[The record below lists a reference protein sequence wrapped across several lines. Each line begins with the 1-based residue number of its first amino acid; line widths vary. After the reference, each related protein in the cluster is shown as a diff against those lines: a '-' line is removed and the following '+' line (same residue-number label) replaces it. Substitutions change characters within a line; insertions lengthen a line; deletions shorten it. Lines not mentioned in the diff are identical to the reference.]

1 MIQNRTPFLNKIS
14 ASLNRTEINA
24 QPPVKEWQHRPVEKK
39 LSHLTSDELMPA
51 FIEQCGVLKN
61 TTIVEVEAAQAMKE
75 IDAAVQKFGGQSVAL
90 WDDER
95 LTALGI
101 EQLTTSKWIDAGMA
115 VHIWDSALGR
125 TENFERTNASNIGIA
140 YAEYALAES
149 GTVVLYSAEGQG
161 KAVGLLPNVFITIV
175 KKSTLLPRMT
185 QAAIKIKEDFAG
197 DQLLPASVDFISGP
211 SNSADIEMDL
221 VVGVHGPIFAHYI
234 VLSDQ

>member
-1 MIQNRTPFLNKIS
+1 MIQNRKPFLNKIS

-24 QPPVKEWQHRPVEKK
+24 HPPVKEWQHRPVEKK
-39 LSHLTSDELMPA
+39 LSHLNSAELMPA
-51 FIEQCGVLKN
+51 FIEQCGILKN
-61 TTIVEVEAAQAMKE
+61 TTIVEVDSSQVLTE
-75 IDAAVQKFGGQSVAL
+75 IDEAVQKFGGESVAL
-90 WDDER
+90 WNDQR

-101 EQLTTSKWIDAGMA
+101 EQLTTSKWIDEGIL
-115 VHIWDSALGR
+115 VHTWDSSLGR

-161 KAVGLLPNVFITIV
+161 KAIGLLPNVFIAIV

-185 QAAIKIKEDFAG
+185 QAASKIKEDFPNN
-197 DQLLPASVDFISGP
+197 QLLPAAVDFISGP

-234 VLSDQ
+234 VISDQ